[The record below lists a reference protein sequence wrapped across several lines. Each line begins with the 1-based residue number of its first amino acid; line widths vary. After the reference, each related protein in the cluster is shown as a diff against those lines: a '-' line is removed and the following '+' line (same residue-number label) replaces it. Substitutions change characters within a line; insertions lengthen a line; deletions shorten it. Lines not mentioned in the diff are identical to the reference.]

1 MTDQPA
7 LNLRTILGIKVKKI
21 REERH
26 LTLGEL
32 AARAGLSPSY
42 LAEIQAGKKYPK
54 AEKVVALAAALGVS
68 YDELISS
75 KLDQE
80 FGEVQSFLDAPG
92 LRDFPFETFGVPGR
106 ELMKLLSHSPQEV
119 GALLR
124 ALSGIARQY
133 NIGVEHFLH
142 ASLRS
147 YQELT
152 GNYYEDLERAAED
165 FGRGLGLR
173 PGARVTADDL
183 RRWVRDQVAPEID
196 ERTLG
201 QRPSLGS
208 FRAVLVPGKRPRL
221 LLNPQLSES
230 QKAFVLAREAAY
242 ARLGIT
248 SRSFTTPPDREDS
261 FTQVLDDYRA
271 SYFAGAVLL
280 PRQALVADLKAF
292 FRQPTWQAEGLLRL
306 LDAHDVTAETLMY
319 RLSQLVPSQFGLPV
333 HFLRFNDD
341 GNDLRLVK
349 QLNLSQLTV
358 PPGIGAN
365 EHYCRRWLSTR
376 LLVEL
381 AAWQR
386 RRPRN
391 ARQPMVGVQHSTFPD
406 GKSFFCIGLAQPLPL
421 QPGITSSLTLGFR
434 VDERL
439 HKVIR
444 FARDRTIPHTTISGT
459 CERCA
464 LSSEECRDRVAEPT
478 AHAVEMARAERRRE
492 LERLLAEG

>member
-1 MTDQPA
+1 LEQA
-7 LNLRTILGIKVKKI
+7 LNVRTILGIKLKKM
-21 REERH
+21 REERR
-26 LTLGEL
+26 LTLSEL
-32 AARAGLSPSY
+32 AQRTGLSPSY

-54 AEKVVALAAALGVS
+54 AEKVVALAEALGVS

-80 FGEVQSFLDAPG
+80 FGELQGFLSSPG
-92 LRDFPFETFGVPGR
+92 LRDFPFEKFGVPGR
-106 ELMKLLSHSPQEV
+106 DLMKLLSHSPHEV

-142 ASLRS
+142 AALRS
-147 YQELT
+147 HQELT
-152 GNYYEDLERAAED
+152 GNYYEDLEREAED
-165 FGRGLGLR
+165 FSRGLGVR
-173 PGARVTADDL
+173 AGTRVTAEDL
-183 RRWVRDQVAPEID
+183 RAWVKVNVAPEID

-201 QRPSLGS
+201 QRPALGA
-208 FRAVLVPGKRPRL
+208 FRAVLVPGRRARL
-221 LLNPQLSES
+221 LLNPRLSES
-230 QKAFVLAREAAY
+230 QKAFVLAREVAY
-242 ARLGIT
+242 KRLGVEA
-248 SRSFTTPPDREDS
+248 RSFTTPPDREDS

-280 PRQALVADLKAF
+280 PRQAMLADLKGF
-292 FRQPTWQAEGLLRL
+292 FRLPTWQAEVLLRL
-306 LDAHDVTAETLMY
+306 LDEHDVTAETLMY
-319 RLSQLVPSQFGLPV
+319 RFSQLVPSQFGLPA

-341 GNDLRLVK
+341 GTDLRLVK

-358 PPGIGAN
+358 PRGIGAN

-381 AAWQR
+381 SAWQR

-391 ARQPMVGVQHSTFPD
+391 TRQPMVGVQHSTFPD
-406 GKSFFCIGLAQPLPL
+406 GKAFFCIGLAQPLPL

-439 HKVIR
+439 QKTIR

-459 CERCA
+459 CERCP
-464 LSSEECRDRVAEPT
+464 LPPEECSDRVAAPVGHEQD
-478 AHAVEMARAERRRE
+478 MARAERRRE
-492 LERLLAEG
+492 LERLVSEG